1 MDQPRTLQQEALF
14 AEPLT
19 EGQRTVVEVMLGL
32 TLGFTLW
39 MLLGAPGVPRP

>member
-1 MDQPRTLQQEALF
+1 MDQRTLQQEALF
-14 AEPLT
+14 AAPLT
-19 EGQRTVVEVMLGL
+19 GGQRAAVEVMLGL